1 MISAIITD
9 LDGTLVDTY
18 EANYLAYERA
28 FSDVGLAL
36 HPETYKECFGFRFDK
51 FMLHVG
57 VKDTAISNKIKELK
71 KEYYPQY
78 FDYLRPNI
86 ALIELIKTYKNI
98 GLKTAI
104 ASTARKENL
113 LNVINFLKISDLF
126 DVILAGEDVDN
137 GKPSPEIYQT
147 SMDRLNIAPEETLI
161 FEDSEVGL
169 KAAQASGAHVIK
181 ITLQS

>member
-1 MISAIITD
+1 MINAIITD

-18 EANYLAYERA
+18 QANFLAYERA
-28 FSDVGLAL
+28 FSYVGITL
-36 HPETYKECFGFRFDK
+36 HSETYRECFGFRFDK
-51 FMLHVG
+51 FMQHVG
-57 VKDTAISNKIKELK
+57 IEDAAKANKIQELK
-71 KEYYPQY
+71 KEYYPKY

-113 LNVINFLKISDLF
+113 LNVINFLQITDLF
-126 DVILAGEDVDN
+126 DVILAGEDVHK
-137 GKPSPEIYQT
+137 GKPSPEIYQIAM
-147 SMDRLNIAPEETLI
+147 SKLNVTQAETLI

-169 KAAQASGAHVIK
+169 QAAQASGAHFIK
-181 ITLQS
+181 ITL